1 MKRSMFVVLAATA
14 LASSTGCC
22 CFERLFC
29 WGGCGGSCPYGGGCY
44 DGGTCGS
51 CGYSGGGYCPDCA
64 AGGPAYGPDGYAGGE
79 VYDDGAYQAE
89 AAPPPRALARKH
101 PGDGHPFVRKRRNS
115 GGEYEFAAGPPTGG
129 VTYPYYTNRAP
140 RDYLARTP
148 RSIGP

>member
-1 MKRSMFVVLAATA
+1 MYVVLAAIA

-22 CFERLFC
+22 CLERLFC
-29 WGGCGGSCPYGGGCY
+29 WGCCGGSCPYGGGCS
-44 DGGTCGS
+44 GGTCSS

-64 AGGPAYGPDGYAGGE
+64 AGGPAYGPNGYAGGE
-79 VYDDGAYQAE
+79 VYEDGAYQAE
-89 AAPPPRALARKH
+89 AAPGPRALARKH

-115 GGEYEFAAGPPTGG
+115 GGEYEFAAGPPSGG

-140 RDYLARTP
+140 RDFLARNP